1 MRTSAREVAVTAE
14 LNLSQVRALEVLL
27 EEGHFG
33 RAAQRLHVTP
43 SAMTQSINRLERDL
57 GVRLVNRTR
66 HPVVATP
73 AGQRFMH
80 QAVRAL
86 EASRAAVEA
95 ARGVGAGLLT
105 IGFID
110 GYSQAESRLL
120 DRFHS
125 ENPDVRAE
133 YRQLHWEDQVA
144 ALVDGAVD
152 VSFARP
158 PHSGVDTRLLDT
170 RVVTV
175 EPRVAVLAQHS
186 ALAQRESLT
195 LDEIDE
201 LEVVT
206 SATAPA
212 EWTRWWVIDPRPSG
226 QAVRYGPAVSTIHE
240 AVASVRTA
248 ADSGSGHVLITGE
261 SVGQRASNAGVVFV
275 PLVDA
280 EPCRIEL
287 CTRRSDHRPAVQ
299 MLRALAD
306 AACSARAKTGRS
318 VQRGAEPGVGVK

>member
-1 MRTSAREVAVTAE
+1 MTAE
-14 LNLSQVRALEVLL
+14 LNLSQVRTLEVLL
-27 EEGHFG
+27 DEGHFG

-80 QAVRAL
+80 QAARAL
-86 EASRAAVEA
+86 EASRDAVQAAH
-95 ARGVGAGLLT
+95 GAGAELLT

-125 ENPDVRAE
+125 ENPEVRAE
-133 YRQLHWEDQVA
+133 YRQLSWEDQVA

-158 PHSGVDTRLLDT
+158 PHSGVEASLLDI

-186 ALAQRESLT
+186 ALARRESLT
-195 LDEIDE
+195 VDEIDDFQ
-201 LEVVT
+201 VVT
-206 SATAPA
+206 SATAPD

-226 QAVRYGPAVSTIHE
+226 RSVRYGPSVSTIHE
-240 AVASVRTA
+240 AVASVRA
-248 ADSGSGHVLITGE
+248 AGDSASGHVLITGK
-261 SVGQRASNAGVVFV
+261 SVGQRASSAGVVFV

-287 CTRRSDHRPAVQ
+287 CTRRSDQRPAVQ

-306 AACSARAKTGRS
+306 AAYPARAGAGRS
-318 VQRGAEPGVGVK
+318 VQRGTEPAVGVK